1 MKARYILANPTHSCN
16 DAVRPLGILRIVLPP
31 CLVHEQRLVGLVVGH
46 IERALVL
53 DVAPSLVRQPQH
65 VAPAVRAV
73 LLHRR
78 VLQADQLAMFH
89 NVWMPLSGKYFYDF
103 L

>member
-1 MKARYILANPTHSCN
+1 M
-16 DAVRPLGILRIVLPP
+16 
-31 CLVHEQRLVGLVVGH
+31 HEQRLVGLVVGH

-78 VLQADQLAMFH
+78 VLQADQLAIFD
-89 NVWMPLSGKYFYDF
+89 NVQMPLPEKVVYDF